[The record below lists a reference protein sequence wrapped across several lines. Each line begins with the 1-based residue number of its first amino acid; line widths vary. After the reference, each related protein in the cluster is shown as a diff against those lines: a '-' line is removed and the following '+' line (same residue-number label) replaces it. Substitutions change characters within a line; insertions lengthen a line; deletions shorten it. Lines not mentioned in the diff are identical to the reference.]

1 MADRKSDCIV
11 VGDRLVINR
20 IPDGGLHIHLPNRSA
35 DISLMSRPVRN
46 DLEYFDALEALRE
59 VSRQAID
66 DGVFAG
72 LRLRVQK
79 ILNDAEADEAA
90 R

>member
-1 MADRKSDCIV
+1 M
-11 VGDRLVINR
+11 
-20 IPDGGLHIHLPNRSA
+20 
-35 DISLMSRPVRN
+35 MSRPVRN